1 VECYPCPRLLSH
13 TLMVTNSPYTRAT
26 YRYTPMLALMLAP
39 NEFIHPAFGKILFS
53 VADVLI
59 PVVLREV
66 TPQSYAWLAVLW
78 LFNPMPA
85 NIATRGSAESV
96 LGLLVCATL
105 LAASKQRWFTT
116 AVLLGVS
123 VHFKIYPF
131 IYGFSLLF
139 AIDDHL
145 PLSKGPTTARFWIRL
160 VTHEQRI
167 RLFLHSVATFIVLS
181 GAMYLM

>member
-1 VECYPCPRLLSH
+1 
-13 TLMVTNSPYTRAT
+13 MVITSPYTRAT
-26 YRYTPMLALMLAP
+26 YRYTPLLALMLTP
-39 NEFIHPAFGKILFS
+39 NEYIHPAFGKILFS

-66 TPQSYAWLAVLW
+66 HPESQAWLAVLW

-85 NIATRGSAESV
+85 NIATRGSAESI

-105 LAASKQRWFTT
+105 LAASKQKWSIA

-131 IYGFSLLF
+131 ICGFSLLF
-139 AIDDHL
+139 AIDNRH
-145 PLSKGPTTARFWIRL
+145 PLSRESKTSWSWIGWI
-160 VTHEQRI
+160 TNAQRI
-167 RLFLHSVATFIVLS
+167 NLLLRSAAAFLILS

>member
-1 VECYPCPRLLSH
+1 
-13 TLMVTNSPYTRAT
+13 
-26 YRYTPMLALMLAP
+26 MLTP
-39 NEFIHPAFGKILFS
+39 NEFIHSAFGKSLFS

-66 TPQSYAWLAVLW
+66 LPQSHAWLAVLW

-105 LAASKQRWFTT
+105 LAASRQRWFIA

-139 AIDDHL
+139 AIDDHS
-145 PLSKGPTTARFWIRL
+145 PLSNEPNATRSWVGWI
-160 VTHEQRI
+160 THVQRI
-167 RLFLHSVATFIVLS
+167 HLFLRSATTFLILS
-181 GAMYLM
+181 GAMYLMWVPPYNIIQS

>member
-1 VECYPCPRLLSH
+1 
-13 TLMVTNSPYTRAT
+13 MVIVSPYTRAT
-26 YRYTPMLALMLAP
+26 YRYTPLLALMLTP

-66 TPQSYAWLAVLW
+66 LPQSQTWLAVLW

-96 LGLLVCATL
+96 LGLLVCMTL
-105 LAASKQRWFTT
+105 LAVSKQRWFTA

-139 AIDDHL
+139 AINDHNS
-145 PLSKGPTTARFWIRL
+145 LSKESITAGHWVEWTTWK
-160 VTHEQRI
+160 QRI
-167 RLFLHSVATFIVLS
+167 LLFLRSVATFLILG
-181 GAMYLM
+181 GAMYFM

>member
-1 VECYPCPRLLSH
+1 
-13 TLMVTNSPYTRAT
+13 M
-26 YRYTPMLALMLAP
+26 
-39 NEFIHPAFGKILFS
+39 
-53 VADVLI
+53 ADVLI
-59 PVVLREV
+59 AVVLREV
-66 TPQSYAWLAVLW
+66 LPRSYAWITVLW

-85 NIATRGSAESV
+85 NIATRGSAESI

-105 LAASKQRWFTT
+105 LAASKQKWITA

-139 AIDDHL
+139 AIGDHL
-145 PLSKGPTTARFWIRL
+145 PSSKNPNIACNWTVWI
-160 VTHEQRI
+160 THKQRI
-167 RLFLHSVATFIVLS
+167 RLFLHSVATFLILS

>member
-1 VECYPCPRLLSH
+1 
-13 TLMVTNSPYTRAT
+13 
-26 YRYTPMLALMLAP
+26 MLTP
-39 NEFIHPAFGKILFS
+39 NEFIHSAFGKSLFS

-66 TPQSYAWLAVLW
+66 FPQSHAWLALLW

-105 LAASKQRWFTT
+105 LAASKQRWFIA
-116 AVLLGVS
+116 AVLLGFS

-131 IYGFSLLF
+131 IYGISLLF
-139 AIDDHL
+139 AMDDHP
-145 PLSKGPTTARFWIRL
+145 PLTNESKTARIWVRW
-160 VTHEQRI
+160 VTHEKRI
-167 RLFLHSVATFIVLS
+167 QLFLCSATTFLILS
-181 GAMYLM
+181 GAMYIMWVSP

>member
-1 VECYPCPRLLSH
+1 MMIL
-13 TLMVTNSPYTRAT
+13 SPYTRAT
-26 YRYTPMLALMLAP
+26 YRYTPLLALMLTP
-39 NEFIHPAFGKILFS
+39 NEFIHSAFGKVLFS

-59 PVVLREV
+59 PVALREV
-66 TPQSYAWLAVLW
+66 LPQSHVWLAVLW

-105 LAASKQRWFTT
+105 LAASKQKWFTA

-139 AIDDHL
+139 AVDDHL
-145 PLSKGPTTARFWIRL
+145 PLSDESTTARYWIGWM
-160 VTHEQRI
+160 ENKQRI
-167 RLFLHSVATFIVLS
+167 RLFLRSVATFLVLS

>member
-1 VECYPCPRLLSH
+1 
-13 TLMVTNSPYTRAT
+13 MVIFSPYTRAT
-26 YRYTPMLALMLAP
+26 YRYTPLLALMLAP
-39 NEFIHPAFGKILFS
+39 NESVHLAFGKVLFS

-66 TPQSYAWLAVLW
+66 FPQSRTWLAVLW

-105 LAASKQRWFTT
+105 LAASKQRWFI
-116 AVLLGVS
+116 ASALLGVS

-139 AIDDHL
+139 AIDDHP
-145 PLSKGPTTARFWIRL
+145 PLSKESKTAQCWIRWL
-160 VTHEQRI
+160 THMQRI
-167 RLFLHSVATFIVLS
+167 HLFLRSVATFLILS
-181 GAMYLM
+181 GAMYLMWVLP

>member
-1 VECYPCPRLLSH
+1 
-13 TLMVTNSPYTRAT
+13 
-26 YRYTPMLALMLAP
+26 MLTP
-39 NEFIHPAFGKILFS
+39 NESIHPAFGKILFS

-66 TPQSYAWLAVLW
+66 IPQSYTWLTVLW

-96 LGLLVCATL
+96 LGLLVCAML
-105 LAASKQRWFTT
+105 LAASKQRWFI
-116 AVLLGVS
+116 ASVLLGVS

-145 PLSKGPTTARFWIRL
+145 LLSKEFTTTHFWMGLII
-160 VTHEQRI
+160 HKQRM
-167 RLFLHSVATFIVLS
+167 RLFLRSAATFLILS
-181 GAMYLM
+181 GGMYLMWVFP

>member
-1 VECYPCPRLLSH
+1 
-13 TLMVTNSPYTRAT
+13 
-26 YRYTPMLALMLAP
+26 MLTP
-39 NEFIHPAFGKILFS
+39 NEFIHPAFGKVLFS
-53 VADVLI
+53 VADVFI
-59 PVVLREV
+59 PVVLRQV
-66 TPQSYAWLAVLW
+66 LPQSHAWLAVLW
-78 LFNPMPA
+78 LFNPIPA

-105 LAASKQRWFTT
+105 LAANKQRWCAA

-145 PLSKGPTTARFWIRL
+145 SLSKEPTIARYWMGW
-160 VTHEQRI
+160 VTHKQRI
-167 RLFLHSVATFIVLS
+167 HIFLRSVTTFLILS
-181 GAMYLM
+181 GAMYLMWVFP

>member
-1 VECYPCPRLLSH
+1 
-13 TLMVTNSPYTRAT
+13 M
-26 YRYTPMLALMLAP
+26 
-39 NEFIHPAFGKILFS
+39 
-53 VADVLI
+53 ADVLI

-66 TPQSYAWLAVLW
+66 LPQSHAWLAVLW

-105 LAASKQRWFTT
+105 LAASKQRWFIA

-139 AIDDHL
+139 AIDDL
-145 PLSKGPTTARFWIRL
+145 PPLSNESNATRSWVGWI
-160 VTHEQRI
+160 THVQRI
-167 RLFLHSVATFIVLS
+167 HLFLRSATTFLILS
-181 GAMYLM
+181 GAMYLMWVPP

>member
-1 VECYPCPRLLSH
+1 
-13 TLMVTNSPYTRAT
+13 
-26 YRYTPMLALMLAP
+26 MLTP
-39 NEFIHPAFGKILFS
+39 NEFVHPAFGKVLFS

-59 PVVLREV
+59 PVVLRGV
-66 TPQSYAWLAVLW
+66 LPQSYAWLAMLW

-105 LAASKQRWFTT
+105 LAASKQKWFTA
-116 AVLLGVS
+116 AVVLGVS

-139 AIDDHL
+139 AIGDHL
-145 PLSKGPTTARFWIRL
+145 PSSKTSTTARSWIGWI
-160 VTHEQRI
+160 THKQRT
-167 RLFLHSVATFIVLS
+167 RLFLHSVATFLILS
-181 GAMYLM
+181 GAMYLV

>member
-1 VECYPCPRLLSH
+1 
-13 TLMVTNSPYTRAT
+13 MVIISPYTRAT
-26 YRYTPMLALMLAP
+26 YRYTPLLALMLIP
-39 NEFIHPAFGKILFS
+39 NEYIHPAFGKILFS

-66 TPQSYAWLAVLW
+66 FPQSHAWLAVLW

-105 LAASKQRWFTT
+105 LAASKQRWFMA

-139 AIDDHL
+139 AIGDHP
-145 PLSKGPTTARFWIRL
+145 PLAKEPQTARFWIRWI
-160 VTHEQRI
+160 THTQRI
-167 RLFLHSVATFIVLS
+167 HLFLRSVATFLILS
-181 GAMYLM
+181 GAMYLVWVFL